1 MEQRHLPFD
10 ANALEPFVNEIFES
24 FETQAARLLWCILE
38 TGSPRK
44 SQWSQVWSTG
54 AQDNTNYK
62 AIDRVLARLRE
73 QTPRALHRLFDPEC
87 PYVLFD
93 STDIPRPQARNTR
106 YVGRLKDGKTL
117 GFTALVLAQPYRG
130 RALPF
135 EVRLWS
141 EATLEAE
148 VSSRNLEWR
157 KVVCDFKQ
165 LLGDCACVFDRE
177 YSTQGF
183 LETMQEMQLNF
194 VIRLNTGNRVGFLQQ
209 DKKKMALM
217 IAPGQSVLHT
227 GVFYKG
233 EVQVNLAGFWLE
245 GMREPMWVMGSL
257 PPEQLLK
264 IYQLRMKIEQT
275 FKDNKSLLGL
285 EQVMNK
291 RQDTLEQTLQL
302 MLLAYSIGLLVGE
315 QARDELYG
323 PSNTPQ
329 HTAPTPLSEDKKG
342 DHLENGNVTADFL
355 SSSRNV

>member
-1 MEQRHLPFD
+1 MVHFRDPISPQKRVSWRKRHPM
-10 ANALEPFVNEIFES
+10 
-24 FETQAARLLWCILE
+24 
-38 TGSPRK
+38 GPRR
-44 SQWSQVWSTG
+44 WSQVWSTT
-54 AQDNTNYK
+54 AKDNTNYK
-62 AIDRVLARLRE
+62 AIDRTLERLRE
-73 QTPRALHRLFDPEC
+73 QTPRALQRLFDPEC
-87 PYVLFD
+87 PYALFD
-93 STDIPRPQARNTR
+93 TTDIPRPQARNTR

-135 EVRLWS
+135 EVRVWS

-148 VSSRNLEWR
+148 LSSRNLEWR
-157 KVVCDFKQ
+157 KVVYDFKR

-194 VIRLNTGNRVGFLQQ
+194 VIRLNTGNRVGFLNQ
-209 DKKKMALM
+209 DKKKMALF
-217 IAPGQSVLHT
+217 IAPGETVLHT

-257 PPEQLLK
+257 PPEKLLE

-285 EQVMNK
+285 ERVMNK
-291 RQDTLEQTLQL
+291 RQDNLEQTLQL
-302 MLLAYSIGLLVGE
+302 MLLAYSVGLLVGE
-315 QARDELYG
+315 HARDEVYSPPETFQ
-323 PSNTPQ
+323 PSHP
-329 HTAPTPLSEDKKG
+329 ALPPAAKKG
-342 DHLENGNVTADFL
+342 GHLASGCATAGFL
-355 SSSRNV
+355 YS